1 MTILDKF
8 APLADARKALHN
20 LGVDPFA
27 VEFDRVTSP
36 VEAEI
41 DGRPVLILGS
51 NNYLGLTFDP
61 GIVEEGIAAL
71 RAFGT
76 GTTGSR
82 IANGTFAGHRALERR
97 IAEAFGRRHAMVFST
112 GYQANL
118 GMIATLVGPGDTLF
132 IDADSHASIYDGCR
146 MATGQVIRF
155 RHNDPDDLAKRIR
168 RLGDAPGAKLI
179 VVEGI
184 YSMLGDRA
192 PMAEI
197 AQVKRETGAAL
208 LVDEAHSFGVLGPQG
223 RGAAE
228 EAGVEADV
236 DFVVGTFSKSLGAV
250 GGYCVS
256 DIDGFDVLR
265 VACRP
270 YMFTASLPPSVIATV
285 IAALDRQQRDAG
297 LRASLAANAERLYTG
312 LSRAGFA
319 LGSTVSPI
327 VSVRLPDIPTATR
340 FWADLLGEGVYVN
353 LALPPATPTSEPL
366 LRTSVTAAHSAA
378 QIDRAIAA
386 IVAVGERLGVIGVAA
401 K

>member
-1 MTILDKF
+1 MKILEKF
-8 APLADARKALHN
+8 APLAEARKALHD
-20 LGVDPFA
+20 LGVDPFS
-27 VEFDRVTSP
+27 VGFDRVTSP

-41 DGRPVLILGS
+41 DGHPVLILGS
-51 NNYLGLTFDP
+51 NNYLGLTFDD
-61 GIVEEGIAAL
+61 GIVAAGVAAL
-71 RAFGT
+71 TAFGT

-97 IAEAFGRRHAMVFST
+97 IADAFGRHHAMVFST

-118 GMIATLVGPGDTLF
+118 GMLATLVGPGDTVF

-155 RHNDPDDLAKRIR
+155 RHNDADDLAKRIR

-192 PMAEI
+192 PMVEI
-197 AQVKRETGAAL
+197 AAVKRESDAAL
-208 LVDEAHSFGVLGPQG
+208 LVDEAHSFGVLGPTG

-236 DFVVGTFSKSLGAV
+236 DFIVGTFSKSLGAV
-250 GGYCVS
+250 GGYCVA
-256 DIDGFDVLR
+256 DVEGFDILR

-285 IAALDRQQRDAG
+285 IAALDRQQGDPS
-297 LRASLAANAERLYTG
+297 LRAALVANAERLYSG
-312 LSRAGFA
+312 LSKAGFA

-327 VSVRLPDIPTATR
+327 VSVRQPDVPTAMR
-340 FWADLLGEGVYVN
+340 FWAELLAEGVYVN

-366 LRTSVTAAHSAA
+366 LRTSVTAAHTPR

-386 IVAVGERLGVIGVAA
+386 IVAVGERLGVIGGAR
-401 K
+401 

>member
-1 MTILDKF
+1 MTILEKF

-27 VEFDRVTSP
+27 VGFDRISSP

-51 NNYLGLTFDP
+51 NNYLGLTFEPD
-61 GIVEEGIAAL
+61 IVEEGVAAL
-71 RAFGT
+71 RAYGT

-82 IANGTFAGHRALERR
+82 IANGTFAGHRTLERR
-97 IAEAFGRRHAMVFST
+97 IADAFGRKHAMVFST

-118 GMIATLVGPGDTLF
+118 GMLATLVGPGDTVF

-155 RHNDPDDLAKRIR
+155 RHNDADDLAKRIR
-168 RLGDAPGAKLI
+168 RLGDTPGAKLI

-197 AQVKRETGAAL
+197 AAVKRESDAAL
-208 LVDEAHSFGVLGPQG
+208 LVDEAHSFGVLGPNG

-250 GGYCVS
+250 GGYCAS

-285 IAALDRQQRDAG
+285 LAALDRQQRAPE
-297 LRASLAANAERLYTG
+297 LRETLAANAERLYSG
-312 LSRAGFA
+312 LAKAGFS
-319 LGSTVSPI
+319 LGSSVSPI
-327 VSVRLPDIPTATR
+327 VAVRLPDVPTATR
-340 FWADLLGEGVYVN
+340 FWADLLAEGVYVN
-353 LALPPATPTSEPL
+353 LALPPATPTAEPL
-366 LRTSVTAAHSAA
+366 LRTSVTAAHDSA
-378 QIDRAIAA
+378 QIDRAVAA
-386 IVAVGERLGVIGVAA
+386 IVAVGERLGVIGGAA

>member
-20 LGVDPFA
+20 LGVDPLA
-27 VEFDRVTSP
+27 VEFDHVTSP

-51 NNYLGLTFDP
+51 NNYLGLTFEPDL
-61 GIVEEGIAAL
+61 VEAGIAAL
-71 RAFGT
+71 RTYGT

-82 IANGTFAGHRALERR
+82 IANGTFTGHRALETR
-97 IAEAFGRRHAMVFST
+97 IADAFGRKHAMVFST

-118 GMIATLVGPGDTLF
+118 GMLATLVGPGDTVF

-155 RHNDPDDLAKRIR
+155 RHNDADDLAKRLR

-197 AQVKRETGAAL
+197 AAVKRESDAAL
-208 LVDEAHSFGVLGPQG
+208 LVDEAHSFGVLGPNG

-250 GGYCVS
+250 GGYCAS

-285 IAALDRQQRDAG
+285 LAALDRQQRAPE
-297 LRASLAANAERLYTG
+297 LRETLAANAERLYSG
-312 LSRAGFA
+312 LAKAGFA
-319 LGSTVSPI
+319 LGSSVSPI
-327 VSVRLPDIPTATR
+327 VAVRLPDVPTATR
-340 FWADLLGEGVYVN
+340 FWADLLAEGVYVN

-366 LRTSVTAAHSAA
+366 LRTSVTAAHTAA
-378 QIDRAIAA
+378 QIDRATAA
-386 IVAVGERLGVIGVAA
+386 IIAVGERLGVIGGAA